1 MALLN
6 SEKRQRMSNHRVP
19 GYAAIAMF
27 CWMGLAPVSAQTT
40 QPAATQPVTPFRNPV
55 EKETTRPYPA
65 LELTYERYEQPR
77 PLRAWVARVDLK
89 HPDVRLVATCGSED
103 VQPEFETRCERTLDF
118 AKRRNVQFAVNASAF
133 GPFRKESGEPM
144 QVVGLGACEGQVYSP
159 PDERFGAFIVRKDG
173 RIRIGNP
180 PYDLEQVE
188 EAVSGFHMLVENG
201 RDVVERTAS
210 KQAPGFVGV
219 NPRTAVGVDKDGV
232 TLWLAVFD
240 GRQKGVSEG
249 ITLHE
254 LGQYFLDLG
263 AHQAL
268 NFDGGGSTTMVLQDP
283 ETGEHKIVNTPSDR
297 PPRLVANNL
306 GVMLVPPDKRPT
318 TQPASAPGE
327 GQHAEAE

>member
-1 MALLN
+1 MNGHRLSGGAMIAAL
-6 SEKRQRMSNHRVP
+6 
-19 GYAAIAMF
+19 
-27 CWMGLAPVSAQTT
+27 CWVGLSPAPAQTTRPATT
-40 QPAATQPVTPFRNPV
+40 QPATFFRNPV

-65 LELTYERYEQPR
+65 LELTYERHEQPR
-77 PLRAWVARVDLK
+77 PLRAWVARIDLK
-89 HPDVRLVATCGSED
+89 NPYVELVATCGSED
-103 VQPEFETRCERTLDF
+103 VRPEFETRCERTPDF

-180 PYDLEQVE
+180 PYDLEQVD
-188 EAVSGFHMLVENG
+188 EAVSGFHMLIENG
-201 RDVVERTAS
+201 QDVVERTAS
-210 KQAPGFVGV
+210 RQAPGFVGV
-219 NPRTAVGVDKDGV
+219 NPRTAVGIDKEGE

-240 GRQKGVSEG
+240 GRQKGISEG

-263 AHQAL
+263 AYQAL
-268 NFDGGGSTTMVLQDP
+268 NFDGGGSSTMVLQDP
-283 ETGEHKIVNTPSDR
+283 KTGEHRIVNTPSDN

-306 GVMLVPPDKRPT
+306 GVILVPPAKAPT
-318 TQPASAPGE
+318 TQPVSSPSDRQGAK
-327 GQHAEAE
+327 AEQ